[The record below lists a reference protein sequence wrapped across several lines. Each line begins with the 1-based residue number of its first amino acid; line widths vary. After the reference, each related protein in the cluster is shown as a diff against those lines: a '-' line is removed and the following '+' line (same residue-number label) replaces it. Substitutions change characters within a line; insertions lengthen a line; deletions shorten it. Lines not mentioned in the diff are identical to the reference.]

1 MGGAAIRG
9 LPGREQASSILS
21 AFCLKIRGTFL
32 SVEQLKVDE
41 RFDCVVVALAAAIH
55 WLLLAVTSHQLIV
68 IVTSDWLLLLE
79 VTRQC
84 VEWGGHTG
92 EEDTKQRKHQHNL
105 DRWFFP
111 PILSLRV

>member
-32 SVEQLKVDE
+32 SVERLKVDE

-55 WLLLAVTSHQLIV
+55 WLLLAVTSHQLL
-68 IVTSDWLLLLE
+68 VTSDWLLLLE
-79 VTRQC
+79 VTRQS

-92 EEDTKQRKHQHNL
+92 EEDTKQRKHEHNL
-105 DRWFFP
+105 DR
-111 PILSLRV
+111 RVFLQYYH

>member
-32 SVEQLKVDE
+32 SVEQLKD
-41 RFDCVVVALAAAIH
+41 DCVMVALAAAIH

-68 IVTSDWLLLLE
+68 IVTSDWLLFLE
-79 VTRQC
+79 VTRQS
-84 VEWGGHTG
+84 VEWGGHTS
-92 EEDTKQRKHQHNL
+92 EEDTKQCKHEHNL
-105 DRWFFP
+105 DR
-111 PILSLRV
+111 RVFL